1 MGEVGHDHPLAGALA
16 DLRHDGLADEI
27 ALSGLSEREVGEL
40 IEATS
45 ALETPAAFV
54 QSVSRE
60 TAGNPFFVQEICSH
74 VGETGASSDAF
85 TLETLGVPEG
95 VKQVIGRR
103 IARLPDGTAR
113 LLTIGAVIG
122 RDLDEILRNENLAAA
137 ELDRR
142 FAENETAIQHLLRS
156 IQEAVTAGE
165 WRKTEFNVFEILGHV
180 RGELAHSSVLAWL
193 LDPVESHGLGDA
205 FLREFM
211 RKSVGVEPPS
221 VIDIRVVPEFPFH
234 DCRFDI
240 YVKGERWCLA
250 CRE

>member
-1 MGEVGHDHPLAGALA
+1 M
-16 DLRHDGLADEI
+16 
-27 ALSGLSEREVGEL
+27 
-40 IEATS
+40 
-45 ALETPAAFV
+45 
-54 QSVSRE
+54 
-60 TAGNPFFVQEICSH
+60 
-74 VGETGASSDAF
+74 SDAE
-85 TLETLGVPEG
+85 L
-95 VKQVIGRR
+95 
-103 IARLPDGTAR
+103 ARELC
-113 LLTIGAVIG
+113 VIG

-240 YVKGERWCLA
+240 YVKGERWCLVVENKIEA
-250 CRE
+250 PLLPSQHKRYVKFCEGRKARGDQSWLVYVTPRVLLSPGKAPMASGRRWNHISYREFRRILDQI